1 VVLQSHQLQPQLKAL
16 RLGGMLDTLDTR
28 LQQAQQAKA
37 GYLVFLQWLVED
49 EIARRHNKALGLRLQ
64 RARFEEQRTLES
76 YDFTFNPKIPAAQI
90 HDLATCR
97 FIEQGE
103 SVIICGPVGV
113 GKSHVAQAL
122 GHAAC
127 RLGHSTL
134 YIKTNRLLA
143 DLGGG
148 HADGTWETRLR
159 RYLALDLLILDD
171 FGMRAFSEP
180 QTEDLWELIGERRH
194 SNVVISN
201 RSPQD
206 WYALFPNPV
215 LAESVLDRLVNSA
228 HHLVLEGASYRP
240 QRRPDRLRTAPGS
253 GPEPKS
259 EPTARSASPADRSQ

>member
-1 VVLQSHQLQPQLKAL
+1 VLQPHQLQPKLKAL
-16 RLGGMLDTLDTR
+16 RLGGMLDSLEDR

-49 EIARRHNKALGLRLQ
+49 EISRRNNRALGLRLQ
-64 RARFEEQRTLES
+64 RARFEEQRTLEAF
-76 YDFTFNPKIPAAQI
+76 DFHFNPKIPAEQI

-97 FIEQGE
+97 FVEQGE

-113 GKSHVAQAL
+113 GKSHIAQAL
-122 GHAAC
+122 GHMAC

-134 YIKTNRLLA
+134 YLKTNRLLA

-148 HADGTWETRLR
+148 HADGTWDQRLR
-159 RYLALDLLILDD
+159 RYLTLDLLVLDD
-171 FGMRAFSEP
+171 FGMRAFTEQ
-180 QTEDLWELIGERRH
+180 QTEDLWELVGERRRATI
-194 SNVVISN
+194 VVSN

-206 WYALFPNPV
+206 WYGLFPNPV

-240 QRRPDRLRTAPGS
+240 HRRPGRGGLDVRGDGHPDNQD
-253 GPEPKS
+253 P
-259 EPTARSASPADRSQ
+259 